1 MGAWL
6 DMDEENTDVK
16 HDYDI
21 VLESWCVAE
30 RFLHR
35 IKIITPRECKEFS
48 AIEEWVGGW
57 QTEGCTSHPP
67 VEEYGS

>member
-16 HDYDI
+16 HDCDI
-21 VLESWCVAE
+21 VLESCCMTE

-35 IKIITPRECKEFS
+35 IKIITSREWDEF
-48 AIEEWVGGW
+48 
-57 QTEGCTSHPP
+57 
-67 VEEYGS
+67 